1 MAIASTLQKR
11 TIRRGKLPTVSETD
25 YEHLAAFRHALRD
38 FLHFSEQA
46 ALAAGVPPQ
55 QHQAML
61 VIRGFAKRDNVTV
74 GELAGQL
81 RIKHHSAVGLVN
93 RMVAD
98 GLMEKSRNPDNYRQM
113 LVRLTA
119 RGRRALEKLSPVHK
133 MELARIGPSL
143 RKMLEHLETAS

>member
-1 MAIASTLQKR
+1 MTSAPTPQKH
-11 TIRRGKLPTVSETD
+11 IQRGRLPTVSEAD
-25 YEHLAAFRHALRD
+25 YEHLAAFRHTLRD
-38 FLHFSEQA
+38 FLHFSEEA

-61 VIRGFAKRDNVTV
+61 VIRGCVKGDHVTV
-74 GELAGQL
+74 GELAGKL

-98 GLMEKSRNPDNYRQM
+98 GLMEKSRNPDNYRQV
-113 LVRLTA
+113 LVRLTP
-119 RGRRALEKLSPVHK
+119 RGMQALKKLSPIHK

-143 RKMLEHLETAS
+143 RMMLEHLETAS